1 MCRLRG
7 AAKQPSPTWGRLPG
21 SKVFTRPSPWDLL
34 IPDLCTFVPDI
45 PSVCVQNVI
54 SVHPRQSP
62 FTGFQPQ
69 LRTRDLLYACHQWLT
84 CPAPSLWPWL
94 NEKPL
99 ADQLLSIASCLPPL
113 CLADCLLYYCSQGPF
128 TGKLLL
134 SLQNL
139 LQVLTWGV
147 RHFWQV
153 SFHIPAS
160 VLFPGKSHCSHFTHP
175 SPVCNCQLL
184 GGGAKSSA
192 GVWAPVAFRNSWL
205 NSRHMDDRAFS
216 VTAGR

>member
-7 AAKQPSPTWGRLPG
+7 AAEQPSPTWGRLPG

-54 SVHPRQSP
+54 SVHPRQP
-62 FTGFQPQ
+62 PLTGFQPQ
-69 LRTRDLLYACHQWLT
+69 LRTRDLLYAWHQWLT
-84 CPAPSLWPWL
+84 CPAPSLRPWL

-99 ADQLLSIASCLPPL
+99 ADQSLSIASCLPPL
-113 CLADCLLYYCSQGPF
+113 CLADGPLYYCSQGPF

-139 LQVLTWGV
+139 LQVLHLGSKTFLAGFLP
-147 RHFWQV
+147 HSCFCLV
-153 SFHIPAS
+153 SRQITLQSLYTSLSRMQLPAPWRQS
-160 VLFPGKSHCSHFTHP
+160 
-175 SPVCNCQLL
+175 
-184 GGGAKSSA
+184 
-192 GVWAPVAFRNSWL
+192 
-205 NSRHMDDRAFS
+205 
-216 VTAGR
+216 